1 MASRK
6 GGCTA
11 PIVYGPPVVVVAAF
25 LFFALTVL
33 IYFFVSVFLFWS
45 VCLFC
50 FIFFFFLC
58 SFFVHSPRVGGM
70 PTEFLPCLADTG
82 RIYFFLRAV
91 AQASMTGGC

>member
-6 GGCTA
+6 GRCTA

-50 FIFFFFLC
+50 FIFFFFCARSLFTLPVLAVC
-58 SFFVHSPRVGGM
+58 PLSFFHV
-70 PTEFLPCLADTG
+70 
-82 RIYFFLRAV
+82 
-91 AQASMTGGC
+91 